1 MWHKCNSTSITLA
14 FLMFC
19 LLFSHE
25 MYLYWL
31 FNAFNFKSISSNYLT
46 LCFYNYYNIGW
57 KVRSEKWLCPKTIK
71 KLCRVQPLC
80 AKSYVT
86 CINLHIINVWNDSL
100 LHTQSFYM
108 LIIVDIITYYTYNS
122 KVISICSYSF
132 TLISFL
138 EKYCKMLV
146 CLFWGFLN

>member
-14 FLMFC
+14 FLLFC

-46 LCFYNYYNIGW
+46 LCYYNYYNNYRM
-57 KVRSEKWLCPKTIK
+57 KSEKWESKSDYVRKQLKNC
-71 KLCRVQPLC
+71 VEYNLC
-80 AKSYVT
+80 APKVMLHVLIYTSLMYEMIVV
-86 CINLHIINVWNDSL
+86 CIY
-100 LHTQSFYM
+100 TQSFYM
-108 LIIVDIITYYTYNS
+108 LIIVDIINYYTYNS

-132 TLISFL
+132 TFISFL
-138 EKYCKMLV
+138 EIYC
-146 CLFWGFLN
+146 